1 MFQHPLPAPCPLPP
15 AFSPSLTHTNFF
27 HPHLECLH
35 VSTAQGSPLC
45 TSHQHKHKSHTSNPP
60 PQRHMK
66 RKHGHRTISPNIG
79 DMKERSQ
86 HSHQYQSALRIRPLT
101 SHADIPSSLHHKPT
115 TTSINAACNLCIHN
129 ILLQLFLQVTNL
141 KHIWNLK
148 VVWI

>member
-1 MFQHPLPAPCPLPP
+1 MQSKKYVQHPSPCPLPFLP
-15 AFSPSLTHTNFF
+15 LSLTQTSSTPIWNACMSQLHKEALYAHPINTNI
-27 HPHLECLH
+27 
-35 VSTAQGSPLC
+35 
-45 TSHQHKHKSHTSNPP
+45 KSHTSKPP

-129 ILLQLFLQVTNL
+129 ILLQLFL
-141 KHIWNLK
+141 
-148 VVWI
+148 